1 MITRLGKRFWGQAL
15 LLLAG
20 LELITISINFFYA
33 PINVA
38 AGGATGIAII
48 IDEVWG
54 VNRAFT
60 VLLINILMII
70 LAYFFLNK
78 QILQKILAGSFILP
92 LLLYLN
98 PSFKVVN
105 DSLLAA
111 IAGGTIFAAGIAILY
126 RIDASSGGTTV
137 PPMIIK
143 KYFHVNP
150 AISLLLID
158 LGVTLFNIP
167 VAGFNSFVL
176 ASFSL
181 IITSLVM
188 RYIETGLDHKYQ
200 LQIVSETKLPE
211 IKQMLLSQQQ
221 SLTIY
226 HAEGGYSGKNKD
238 ILLLVT
244 DNQNYGP
251 LIKQIHQIDPS
262 VFIITSNVVK
272 VHGGRW

>member
-1 MITRLGKRFWGQAL
+1 
-15 LLLAG
+15 
-20 LELITISINFFYA
+20 
-33 PINVA
+33 
-38 AGGATGIAII
+38 
-48 IDEVWG
+48 
-54 VNRAFT
+54 
-60 VLLINILMII
+60 MII

-126 RIDASSGGTTV
+126 RINASSGGTTV

>member
-78 QILQKILAGSFILP
+78 QILQKILAGTFILP

-126 RIDASSGGTTV
+126 RINASSGGTTV

>member
-1 MITRLGKRFWGQAL
+1 MITRLGKRFWGQTL

-126 RIDASSGGTTV
+126 RINASSGGTTV

-167 VAGFNSFVL
+167 VAGFNPFVL

>member
-1 MITRLGKRFWGQAL
+1 MVTRLGKNFWGQLFL
-15 LLLAG
+15 LLVG

-48 IDEVWG
+48 IDEAWG
-54 VNRAFT
+54 INRALT
-60 VLLINILMII
+60 VLIINILMIV
-70 LAYFFLNK
+70 LAYFFLSK

-98 PSFKVVN
+98 PSFKIVN

-111 IAGGTIFAAGIAILY
+111 ITGGTIFAVGIAILY
-126 RIDASSGGTTV
+126 RINASSGGTTV
-137 PPMIIK
+137 PPLIIK

-150 AISLLLID
+150 AVSLLLID

-211 IKQMLLSQQQ
+211 IKKMLLEQQQ

-226 HAEGGYSGKNKD
+226 HAEGGYSGDNKD

-251 LIKQIHQIDPS
+251 LIKKIHQIDPT

>member
-78 QILQKILAGSFILP
+78 QILQKILAGTFILP

>member
-1 MITRLGKRFWGQAL
+1 M
-15 LLLAG
+15 
-20 LELITISINFFYA
+20 
-33 PINVA
+33 
-38 AGGATGIAII
+38 
-48 IDEVWG
+48 
-54 VNRAFT
+54 
-60 VLLINILMII
+60 
-70 LAYFFLNK
+70 
-78 QILQKILAGSFILP
+78 
-92 LLLYLN
+92 
-98 PSFKVVN
+98 
-105 DSLLAA
+105 LAA

-126 RIDASSGGTTV
+126 RINASSGGTTV